1 MFDFGFSEL
10 VVVFVVALVVLGPT
24 RLPGLVRKVG
34 RWVGKAR
41 SMANEFRAQ
50 LENEVNIEELNRA
63 VKRTVMDEPPASPPP
78 PAEAGATTPPEA
90 GESMAGSGY
99 PYGAGGSSS
108 RSADPAVTAG
118 EEPQPGDDT
127 YSHAHA
133 PDAAP
138 LPWSPESTDSSEGLH
153 APSTGE
159 PATPG
164 DDATL
169 RRAGDA

>member
-10 VVVFVVALVVLGPT
+10 LVIFVVALVVLGPT

-41 SMANEFRAQ
+41 SMAREFREQ
-50 LENEVNIEELNRA
+50 LESEVNVEELNRA
-63 VKRTVMDEPPASPPP
+63 VRRTVMDEPPPPPP
-78 PAEAGATTPPEA
+78 PAEAGTTTPAEA
-90 GESMAGSGY
+90 VETLASGGY
-99 PYGAGGSSS
+99 PYGAGDSSS

-133 PDAAP
+133 PDEAP
-138 LPWSPESTDSSEGLH
+138 LSWSPPD
-153 APSTGE
+153 TGSGQDL
-159 PATPG
+159 PATATTDPVT
-164 DDATL
+164 DEEDAAL
-169 RRAGDA
+169 RRARDA